1 MDSRWLKR
9 YRWPVALML
18 VFACLAIV
26 AGAEG
31 LRRWPAISAPSKAYY
46 TVFTTAGVGL
56 LLCAV
61 AALVR
66 RRLSRV
72 AAWGGLAAALSLGVC
87 QAAGLK
93 FNAILCF
100 TPG

>member
-1 MDSRWLKR
+1 
-9 YRWPVALML
+9 ML

-26 AGAEG
+26 AGADG
-31 LRRWPAISAPSKAYY
+31 LRRWPAISAPARAYY
-46 TVFTTAGVGL
+46 TVLSITGAGL
-56 LLCAV
+56 LLCAM

>member
-1 MDSRWLKR
+1 MNK
-9 YRWPVALML
+9 RWPLALML
-18 VFACLAIV
+18 VFAGLAIV
-26 AGAEG
+26 SGADG
-31 LRRWPAISAPSKAYY
+31 LRRWPAISGPAKIYY
-46 TVFTTAGVGL
+46 TVLSTAGAGL

-66 RRLSRV
+66 RRLSRMV
-72 AAWGGLAAALSLGVC
+72 AWGGLAAALSLGVC